1 MYRTLVETIKK
12 IPSRYVGKYCMTQR
26 MFQLFLVLTL
36 HNKEKT
42 VNSLLHIPS
51 RKAAGEGCTAW
62 KVSALRKRMCRKRIR
77 AD

>member
-1 MYRTLVETIKK
+1 
-12 IPSRYVGKYCMTQR
+12 MTQR

-42 VNSLLHIPS
+42 VNSLLHILHS